1 MLEGSRHPLM
11 KPKRCAALAWTGLAA
26 LAAGLVSAPA
36 AEAGKAQTGAKRVEA
51 NAAAANAPPA
61 LTLETYLDRLM
72 MAESGGRDAARNPRS
87 SAVGPFQF
95 IRETFLDVVRRHFS
109 EETTSLSTMAVL
121 ALREDRTFA
130 RRAAEAY
137 SKDNA
142 AHLAREGLPTS
153 FTNLRLAYL
162 TGPSGAVR
170 VLRAPP
176 KTKVSSLLSS
186 AAISANPFMARMTAG
201 ELIAK
206 CARDL
211 EVDPDN
217 MAGIAAD
224 SSPAAPSDRPK
235 IVIKCNLERPSC
247 RRWVALREAQ
257 LKRPAQSRR
266 GRAVHSVQK

>member
-11 KPKRCAALAWTGLAA
+11 MPKRYAALAWTGLAA
-26 LAAGLVSAPA
+26 LASGLASAPA

-51 NAAAANAPPA
+51 NAAANAPPA

-87 SAVGPFQF
+87 TAVGPFQF

-206 CARDL
+206 CASDL
-211 EVDPDN
+211 EVDPGST
-217 MAGIAAD
+217 AGIAAN

-235 IVIKCNLERPSC
+235 IEIKCNLERPSC
-247 RRWVALREAQ
+247 LCSAPNFREERSTANTRASHAQ
-257 LKRPAQSRR
+257 IRTA
-266 GRAVHSVQK
+266 RAA

>member
-1 MLEGSRHPLM
+1 
-11 KPKRCAALAWTGLAA
+11 
-26 LAAGLVSAPA
+26 
-36 AEAGKAQTGAKRVEA
+36 
-51 NAAAANAPPA
+51 
-61 LTLETYLDRLM
+61 
-72 MAESGGRDAARNPRS
+72 
-87 SAVGPFQF
+87 
-95 IRETFLDVVRRHFS
+95 
-109 EETTSLSTMAVL
+109 MAVL

-170 VLRAPP
+170 VLRAQP

-186 AAISANPFMARMTAG
+186 AAISANPFMARMTAA

-224 SSPAAPSDRPK
+224 SSPAAAPDRPK
-235 IVIKCNLERPSC
+235 IAIKCNLERPSC

-257 LKRPAQSRR
+257 LERKPARSRR